1 MPSFHYDQVG
11 DWHVLHVSGE
21 LDMAT
26 APTLR
31 QQVVALV
38 SHGAIDLVINL
49 DGVEFIDST
58 GLGVLVGAVKRIR
71 TAGGELRVVCSRKHL
86 LSLFEITRLTRILDL
101 FDSVEAATEQPPNS
115 RSEEAVS

>member
-1 MPSFHYDQVG
+1 MG

-38 SHGAIDLVINL
+38 GHGAIDLVIDL
-49 DGVEFIDST
+49 DGVEFLDST
-58 GLGVLVGAVKRIR
+58 GLGVLVGSVKRIR
-71 TAGGELRVVCSRKHL
+71 TAGGQLRVVCSRRHL
-86 LSLFEITRLTRILDL
+86 LNLFEITRLTEILDL
-101 FDSVEAATEQPPNS
+101 YETVDAAVATPPTAS
-115 RSEEAVS
+115 RQEAVG